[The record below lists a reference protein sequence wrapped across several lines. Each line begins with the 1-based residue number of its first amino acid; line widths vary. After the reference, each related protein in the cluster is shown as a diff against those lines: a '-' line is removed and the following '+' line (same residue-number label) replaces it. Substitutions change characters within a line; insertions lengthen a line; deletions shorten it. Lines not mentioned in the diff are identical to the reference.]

1 MGTALNA
8 AAQREVIYIDPDAK
22 PTDLFEAFK
31 QEETW
36 QLDQVAFTNRM
47 KNCGFRFLDAKKSAA
62 TTTLRQLINF
72 MGNTVYEAR
81 VFFANNKL
89 RRAEFSLF
97 NKGDADRQ
105 LNEEALNGMIKKLR
119 DGLDTALEQKGMAGR
134 TAKPRPNYVQQ
145 RFQWTKSNPAVQ
157 LEWAYVEAHRSN
169 GKNVPYN
176 AEFVKVLM
184 VPLTGSSVQDKAA
197 LTGEGILAKAKKLS
211 QLRQSVQKDENG
223 DVWIDGIPMVDQGQK
238 GYCAAA
244 SSERLLRY
252 YGIEVDEHQIAQLA
266 NTSAAGGTSL
276 AGMAMA
282 ISKVGRHYQLD
293 VKSLI
298 GVEDGKDFL
307 KSDTMKLIEQYNSTA
322 KKSNKPTIDWRQFHS
337 TAGIEVMAIYGAM
350 DKELLLQTR
359 MRAKQQF
366 AAFQRNVKQY
376 IDAGIPMLW
385 ACFVGMYPED
395 PPLGQQGAFG
405 HMRMIIGYNTKT
417 HEIIYSDTWGAR
429 HEKKRMPENQAW
441 AMTKGLTIMRPRM

>member
-1 MGTALNA
+1 MGMALNA
-8 AAQREVIYIDPDAK
+8 AAQGEVIYIDPDAK

-36 QLDQVAFTNRM
+36 QLDQTAFTNRM

-72 MGNTVYEAR
+72 MGNPVYEAR
-81 VFFANNKL
+81 VFFADGKL
-89 RRAEFSLF
+89 RRAEMSLF

-105 LNEEALNGMIKKLR
+105 LTEEALAKLIKQLR
-119 DGLDTALEQKGMAGR
+119 EGLDTALEQKGMDGK
-134 TAKPRPNYVQQ
+134 TVKPRPNYAQSRV
-145 RFQWTKSNPAVQ
+145 QWTRANPGVQ

-169 GKNVPYN
+169 GRNVPYS

-184 VPLTGSSVQDKAA
+184 VPLTGSSVQNKAI
-197 LTGEGILAKAKKLS
+197 LTGEGIMAKAKTLA
-211 QLRQSVQKDENG
+211 QLRKSVQKDENG

-266 NTSAAGGTSL
+266 NTSAEGGTSL
-276 AGMAMA
+276 SGMALA

-298 GVEDGKDFL
+298 SVDDGKDFL
-307 KSDTMKLIEQYNSTA
+307 KSDTMKQIEQYNMLA
-322 KKSNKPTIDWRQFHS
+322 KKSGKPTVDWRQGYGS
-337 TAGIEVMAIYGAM
+337 VMEIYEAM
-350 DKELLLQTR
+350 DKEVLLQSR
-359 MRAKQQF
+359 MRQKQQF
-366 AAFQRNVKQY
+366 ATFQRNIKQY
-376 IDAGIPMLW
+376 VDAGIPILW

-395 PPLGQQGAFG
+395 PELGQQGAFG
-405 HMRMIIGYNTKT
+405 HMRMIIGYNAKEQ
-417 HEIIYSDTWGAR
+417 EIIYSDTWGAK

-441 AMTKGLTIMRPRM
+441 AMTKGLMVMRPRM